1 MPKICCYNV
10 RKKITNSMLH
20 HFNRETLS
28 DIHVTES
35 VSYLITKTTQVENG
49 SKTYTIIR
57 AYMFQICPQ
66 TEITNF

>member
-1 MPKICCYNV
+1 
-10 RKKITNSMLH
+10 MLH